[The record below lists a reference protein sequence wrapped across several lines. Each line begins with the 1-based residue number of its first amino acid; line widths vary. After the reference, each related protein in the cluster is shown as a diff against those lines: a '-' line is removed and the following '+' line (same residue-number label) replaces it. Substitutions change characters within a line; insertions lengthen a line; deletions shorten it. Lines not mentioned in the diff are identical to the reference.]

1 MKRAALLLLMIAA
14 LLVWVSPS
22 ALLPDVSSCYA
33 SPSKSTAGPAAIAPE
48 GGGGVEPSG
57 NSRGG
62 GTNQG
67 DADGLS
73 GMGSGGSGKVMI
85 EQGLAPSQRI
95 ERVMILVGTWW
106 KYMIWMR

>member
-1 MKRAALLLLMIAA
+1 MIAA

-33 SPSKSTAGPAAIAPE
+33 SPNP
-48 GGGGVEPSG
+48 GGD
-57 NSRGG
+57 SRGG
-62 GTNQG
+62 GTDQG

-73 GMGSGGSGKVMI
+73 GMGSGGSDSMMI

-95 ERVMILVGTWW
+95 ERVMILVGMWW